1 MKKQMSESLL
11 IGTLLAVSGGLMDAY
26 SYLFRGQVFANAQT
40 GNILLLSVHLAQ
52 QEWRLALQYA
62 CPVIAFSIGIAW
74 ATITRHI
81 SKQSGW
87 LHWRQICVLFEA
99 PVFFAVGWFPQSM
112 NLFANSLI
120 SWACG
125 IQVETFRII
134 ESTNIATTMCIGNL
148 RSAIHSTV
156 THCIER
162 GDVDKHAALI
172 SSTIIAAFAA
182 GAVIGNFLI
191 QNFGTYSIWCST
203 FIMMVCF
210 KLMFTGMVNG
220 KKNS

>member
-40 GNILLLSVHLAQ
+40 GNILLLSVHVTQ

-99 PVFFAVGWFPQSM
+99 AVLFSVAWFPRSM

-120 SWACG
+120 SLACG
-125 IQVETFRII
+125 TQVEAFRKT
-134 ESTNIATTMCIGNL
+134 ESTSVATTMCIGNL
-148 RSAIHSTV
+148 RLAIHSTV
-156 THCIER
+156 THCIKR
-162 GDVDKHAALI
+162 RDVDKHAALI
-172 SSTIIAAFAA
+172 SSAIIAAFSVGAIA
-182 GAVIGNFLI
+182 GSFLI
-191 QNFGTYSIWCST
+191 HRLGTYSIWCST
-203 FIMMVCF
+203 TILIVCCG
-210 KLMFTGMVNG
+210 LMFFAADY
-220 KKNS
+220 

>member
-99 PVFFAVGWFPQSM
+99 AVLFSVAWFPRSM

-120 SWACG
+120 SLACG
-125 IQVETFRII
+125 TQVEAFRKT
-134 ESTNIATTMCIGNL
+134 ESASVATTMCIGNL
-148 RSAIHSTV
+148 RLAIHSTV
-156 THCIER
+156 THCIKR
-162 GDVDKHAALI
+162 RDVDKHAALI
-172 SSTIIAAFAA
+172 SSAIIAAFSVGAIA
-182 GAVIGNFLI
+182 GSFLI
-191 QNFGTYSIWCST
+191 HRLGTYSI
-203 FIMMVCF
+203 
-210 KLMFTGMVNG
+210 
-220 KKNS
+220 

>member
-81 SKQSGW
+81 SKRSGW

-99 PVFFAVGWFPQSM
+99 TVFFAVGWFPQSM

-120 SWACG
+120 SLACG

-134 ESTNIATTMCIGNL
+134 AEEISAACLSTSL
-148 RSAIHSTV
+148 R
-156 THCIER
+156 
-162 GDVDKHAALI
+162 
-172 SSTIIAAFAA
+172 
-182 GAVIGNFLI
+182 LI
-191 QNFGTYSIWCST
+191 QCVTVLWIAKRKFPMHIVVATLVLSVFRNAST
-203 FIMMVCF
+203 CVPQAKEISELANKFIDRGNHATEKRTAASNKTHICRQ
-210 KLMFTGMVNG
+210 
-220 KKNS
+220 

>member
-26 SYLFRGQVFANAQT
+26 SYLFRGHVFANAQT

-62 CPVIAFSIGIAW
+62 CPVIAFSIGIAL
-74 ATITRHI
+74 AAITRYI
-81 SKQSGW
+81 SKRFGW

-99 PVFFAVGWFPQSM
+99 AVLFAVAWFPQSM

-120 SWACG
+120 SLACG
-125 IQVETFRII
+125 TQVEAFRKI
-134 ESTNIATTMCIGNL
+134 ENTGVATTMCIGNL
-148 RSAIHSTV
+148 RLAIHSTV

-172 SSTIIAAFAA
+172 SSAIIAAFSA
-182 GAVIGNFLI
+182 GAVTGSVLLHH
-191 QNFGTYSIWCST
+191 FGTYSIWCST
-203 FIMMVCF
+203 SVLILCF
-210 KLMFTGMVNG
+210 GLMFY
-220 KKNS
+220 KAA

>member
-11 IGTLLAVSGGLMDAY
+11 IGALLAVSGGLMDAY

-99 PVFFAVGWFPQSM
+99 AVLFSVAWFPRSM

-120 SWACG
+120 SLACG
-125 IQVETFRII
+125 TQVEAFRKT
-134 ESTNIATTMCIGNL
+134 ESTSVATTMCIGNL
-148 RSAIHSTV
+148 RLAIHSTV
-156 THCIER
+156 THCIKR
-162 GDVDKHAALI
+162 RDVDKHAALI
-172 SSTIIAAFAA
+172 SSAIIAAFSVGAIA
-182 GAVIGNFLI
+182 GSFLI
-191 QNFGTYSIWCST
+191 HRLGTYSIWCST
-203 FIMMVCF
+203 TILIACF
-210 KLMFTGMVNG
+210 G
-220 KKNS
+220 KHLGSGENENQK

>member
-40 GNILLLSVHLAQ
+40 GNILLLSVHVTQ

-99 PVFFAVGWFPQSM
+99 AVLFSVAWFPRSM

-120 SWACG
+120 SLACG
-125 IQVETFRII
+125 TQVEAFRKT
-134 ESTNIATTMCIGNL
+134 ESTSVATTMCIGNL
-148 RSAIHSTV
+148 RLAIHSTV
-156 THCIER
+156 THCIKR

-172 SSTIIAAFAA
+172 SSAIIAAFSVGAIA
-182 GAVIGNFLI
+182 GSFLI
-191 QNFGTYSIWCST
+191 HRLGTYSIWCST
-203 FIMMVCF
+203 TILIVCF
-210 KLMFTGMVNG
+210 GLMFFDADY
-220 KKNS
+220 

>member
-62 CPVIAFSIGIAW
+62 CPVIAFSIGIAL
-74 ATITRHI
+74 AAITRYI
-81 SKQSGW
+81 SKRFGW

-99 PVFFAVGWFPQSM
+99 AVLFAVAWFPQSM

-120 SWACG
+120 SLACG
-125 IQVETFRII
+125 TQVEAFRKI
-134 ESTNIATTMCIGNL
+134 ENTGVATTMCIGNL
-148 RSAIHSTV
+148 RLAIHSTV
-156 THCIER
+156 THCIKR

-172 SSTIIAAFAA
+172 SSAIIAAFSA
-182 GAVIGNFLI
+182 GAVTGSVLLHH
-191 QNFGTYSIWCST
+191 FGTYSIWCST
-203 FIMMVCF
+203 TILIVCF
-210 KLMFTGMVNG
+210 GLMFFDADY
-220 KKNS
+220 